1 MTKLFQHQTLGD
13 LMAGFFDGS
22 MTISL
27 IKRGQLWDWHHGP
40 FRWGID
46 RD

>member
-22 MTISL
+22 MTIEAL
-27 IKRGQLWDWHHGP
+27 LKEGNY
-40 FRWGID
+40 GIGTMD
-46 RD
+46 HLDGN